1 MGWADALEEE
11 YDKILG
17 PMEKM
22 NDAILS
28 AGDLTYVTALDLSGA
43 PDAHNTTTTT
53 HE

>member
-1 MGWADALEEE
+1 MGWANALEEE

-17 PMEKM
+17 PIEKM

-28 AGDLTYVTALDLSGA
+28 AGDLTYVKVLDLSGA
-43 PDAHNTTTTT
+43 PDVHNTTATT